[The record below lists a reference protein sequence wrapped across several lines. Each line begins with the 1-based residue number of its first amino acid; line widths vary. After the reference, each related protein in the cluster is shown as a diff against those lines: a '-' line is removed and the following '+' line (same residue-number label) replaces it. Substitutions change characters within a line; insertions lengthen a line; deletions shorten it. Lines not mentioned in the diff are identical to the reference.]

1 MSGIRVKNES
11 LLCYEFIFCF
21 TSQTMYGGSDDG
33 SSCDA
38 PGESLSELDLSEDG
52 PVFSPDGSP
61 IIVPRTP
68 PPRRSNSTSS
78 RRLFAD
84 TSCRA
89 AESVSTLVQRS
100 FSSRLKRTPLVSHQS
115 QSELSQ
121 PGTMHNQMDAI
132 LQELRK
138 ANSRLSDVTNRL
150 DVVEGRLKGLE
161 EISTSPSSDT
171 STIKKSK
178 VPLQVR
184 VRNMV
189 LIQVFGISL
198 SVGMGVTV

>member
-1 MSGIRVKNES
+1 
-11 LLCYEFIFCF
+11 
-21 TSQTMYGGSDDG
+21 
-33 SSCDA
+33 
-38 PGESLSELDLSEDG
+38 
-52 PVFSPDGSP
+52 
-61 IIVPRTP
+61 
-68 PPRRSNSTSS
+68 
-78 RRLFAD
+78 
-84 TSCRA
+84 
-89 AESVSTLVQRS
+89 
-100 FSSRLKRTPLVSHQS
+100 
-115 QSELSQ
+115 
-121 PGTMHNQMDAI
+121 MHNQMDAI

-178 VPLQVR
+178 VPPQVR

-198 SVGMGVTV
+198 SVGMGGGGHCLVYILV